1 MSAMAQRRHVIV
13 TDDIDGTEGARSY
26 RFSWQDAQYEIDLT
40 DAHRDEL
47 IAALQPFI
55 TAGRRVRGK
64 GPSRGARGDG
74 AGLRADVRDRAHRRE
89 RIGGHPAE
97 LRLEPACLS
106 SCDTECDS
114 RLLRG
119 EPHHH

>member
-1 MSAMAQRRHVIV
+1 MPGTMSAMAQRRHVIV

-26 RFSWQDAQYEIDLT
+26 RFAWQDAQYEIDLS

-64 GPSRGARGDG
+64 GPARGARSDG
-74 AGLRADVRDRAHRRE
+74 AAIRAWAREHGYTLSDRGKIPDEIRAAYE
-89 RIGGHPAE
+89 
-97 LRLEPACLS
+97 
-106 SCDTECDS
+106 S
-114 RLLRG
+114 R
-119 EPHHH
+119 

>member
-1 MSAMAQRRHVIV
+1 MPGTMSAMAQRRHVIV

-26 RFSWQDAQYEIDLT
+26 RFAWQDAQYEIDLT

-64 GPSRGARGDG
+64 SPARAARSDG
-74 AGLRADVRDRAHRRE
+74 AAIRAWAREHGYTLSDRGKIPDEIRAAYE
-89 RIGGHPAE
+89 
-97 LRLEPACLS
+97 
-106 SCDTECDS
+106 S
-114 RLLRG
+114 R
-119 EPHHH
+119 